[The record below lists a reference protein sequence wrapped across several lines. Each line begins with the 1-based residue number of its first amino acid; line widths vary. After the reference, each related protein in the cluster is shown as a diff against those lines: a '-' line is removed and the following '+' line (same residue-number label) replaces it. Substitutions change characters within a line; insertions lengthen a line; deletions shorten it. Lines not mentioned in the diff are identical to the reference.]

1 MWVLPECQLLL
12 IRYMSPSVS
21 LGREPKRHQRPFV
34 LSAIETAVEKKNSSF
49 PRQLTVECKNTSKWE
64 ERMNIP
70 GKQLVIQTSGFR
82 AFKPNRNELF
92 YPSFIYLSFTSPD
105 RSPSK

>member
-34 LSAIETAVEKKNSSF
+34 LSAIETAVEKKTVPSPGSS
-49 PRQLTVECKNTSKWE
+49 QLNAKIQAS
-64 ERMNIP
+64 
-70 GKQLVIQTSGFR
+70 GKKG
-82 AFKPNRNELF
+82 
-92 YPSFIYLSFTSPD
+92 
-105 RSPSK
+105 